1 MTCSICA
8 GNKCKFISLIEMSS
22 CGVSMG
28 LAEFVVMLLL
38 CLYSCTFVNVDAVNG
53 MSFTLLGESKKIA
66 FWFVYIHHSFP
77 LLNIMY
83 TVLFDQA
90 LF

>member
-53 MSFTLLGESKKIA
+53 MSFTLLGGKQKKKK
-66 FWFVYIHHSFP
+66 
-77 LLNIMY
+77 M
-83 TVLFDQA
+83 LFD
-90 LF
+90 LCIFITPFPF

>member
-22 CGVSMG
+22 CGVLMG

-53 MSFTLLGESKKIA
+53 MSFTLLGESKKKMHFDLCI
-66 FWFVYIHHSFP
+66 FITPFP
-77 LLNIMY
+77 
-83 TVLFDQA
+83 F
-90 LF
+90 